1 MRCPENTFPN
11 KAHWPTIARVLAPL
25 IMVVLS
31 GVTAADAYSSPT
43 SVEVF
48 TTTEQA
54 VAGASAI
61 DFKQQVPD
69 INLQVYRLDGIRQME
84 LTLSGNLPNDAE
96 AAKRIVLQRIQKMDK
111 PSTALMQ
118 QAAIGLAKVIQYG
131 IDRYPVIVF
140 NGEAVVYGV
149 TDPGEALRRY
159 RRWRDGDGL

>member
-1 MRCPENTFPN
+1 MRCPENTLSN
-11 KAHWPTIARVLAPL
+11 KAYWPTIARVLAPL
-25 IMVVLS
+25 IMVALS
-31 GVTAADAYSSPT
+31 GVTAADAYSPPT

-54 VAGASAI
+54 VSGASAI
-61 DFKQQVPD
+61 DFKQQIPN
-69 INLQVYRLDGIRQME
+69 INLQVYRLDGNRQMQ

-96 AAKRIVLQRIQKMDK
+96 AAKRIVLQRVQQMDE

-140 NGEAVVYGV
+140 NGESVIYDV
-149 TDPGEALRRY
+149 TDSGEALRRY
-159 RRWRDGDGL
+159 RRWRDGDGS